1 MSPTGTIM
9 PNWKILI
16 TDGLDESGL
25 AVLRPVAQVDEHK
38 GIDAQELLSRIP
50 GYDALIVRSRTKV
63 TPQVFESASNLKVI
77 GRAGVGV
84 DNIDLQAARAHGVVV
99 VNTPQATSLAVA
111 ELTLA
116 LILSLARSIPRADH
130 TMKAGL
136 WIKKELLGVEINA
149 KTLGIIGMGHIGAA
163 VAQQAGALGM
173 NVLGYDPLLPDDV
186 IVARDAQPVPLAEL
200 YARSDFISL
209 HVPLTDQT
217 KDLID
222 AQALEQMHTGVYLL
236 CTARGGIVDE
246 EALAQ
251 ALESGKVA
259 GAALDV
265 FAQEPPGVSLLINH
279 PAVIATPH
287 IGAQTVEAQERAARD
302 IASEVLAALKSQ
314 PLRWKV

>member
-1 MSPTGTIM
+1 M

-25 AVLRPVAQVDEHK
+25 AVLRPDALVDKHN
-38 GIDAQELLSRIP
+38 GIGAQELLRRIP
-50 GYDALIVRSRTKV
+50 GYDALIVRSRTKI
-63 TPQVFESASNLKVI
+63 TPQIIEVAASLKVI

-84 DNIDLQAARAHGVVV
+84 DNIDLQAAKAHGVTV

-116 LILSLARSIPRADH
+116 LILALARSIPRADH
-130 TMKAGL
+130 AMKAGY

-149 KTLGIIGMGHIGAA
+149 KILGVIGMGHIGAA
-163 VAQQAGALGM
+163 VTQRAALLGM
-173 NVLGYDPLLPDDV
+173 NVLGYDALLPDDV
-186 IVARDAQPVPLAEL
+186 IVVSGAQPVALAEV

-209 HVPLTDQT
+209 HVPLTPET
-217 KDLID
+217 KGMID
-222 AQALEQMHTGVYLL
+222 EQALGQMKNGVYLL
-236 CTARGGIVDE
+236 CTARGGIIDE
-246 EALAQ
+246 GALSR

-265 FAQEPPGVSLLINH
+265 FAQEPPGTESLVNH

-287 IGAQTVEAQERAARD
+287 IGAQTVEAQARTSRD
-302 IASEVLAALKSQ
+302 IASEVLAALEGR

>member
-1 MSPTGTIM
+1 M

-25 AVLRPVAQVDEHK
+25 AILRPVGRVDEHN
-38 GIDAQELLSRIP
+38 GIDPQELLSRIS
-50 GYDALIVRSRTKV
+50 GYDAMIVHGRTKV
-63 TPQVFESASNLKVI
+63 TSQLLESAANLKVI

-84 DNIDLQAARAHGVVV
+84 DNIDLQAAKAHGVAV
-99 VNTPQATSLAVA
+99 VNTPQATCLAVA
-111 ELTLA
+111 ELTLG
-116 LILSLARSIPRADH
+116 LILSLARSIPRADLS
-130 TMKAGL
+130 MKAGL
-136 WIKKELLGVEINA
+136 WIKKEFLGVEINA

-163 VAQQAGALGM
+163 VAQRAAAM
-173 NVLGYDPLLPDDV
+173 EMSVLGYDPFLPDDV
-186 IVARDAQPVPLAEL
+186 IAARDAQPVSLAEL

-209 HVPLTDQT
+209 HVPLTAQT

-222 AQALEQMHTGVYLL
+222 ARALEQMKAGVYLV

-246 EALAQ
+246 EALAG

-265 FAQEPPGVSLLINH
+265 FAQEPPGASLLVNN

-287 IGAQTVEAQERAARD
+287 IGAQTVEAQARAARD
-302 IASEVLAALKSQ
+302 IASEVLAALQ
-314 PLRWKV
+314 GQHLRWKV